1 MVKYIQETPMNS
13 LALYNLKIVCDYVQE
28 CSYYTLL
35 LAVKI
40 LEAYKMEIMPLK
52 NNVSTRSY
60 K

>member
-1 MVKYIQETPMNS
+1 MNS
-13 LALYNLKIVCDYVQE
+13 LALYNLHKIVCDYVQE